1 MRVLPH
7 STAEG
12 SQERSL
18 VGNAGGSPTRLSAP
32 CESHGDGLKSPPGS
46 AFKLAMTKAA
56 QAKVIPR
63 NGPQILANAY
73 LSSHTSHGEDKM
85 LNRLFGKL
93 VGLEIRSREAWAD
106 PSYCTVEDDLQL

>member
-1 MRVLPH
+1 MSFLAAQLKGARKGHRWETQAALQPDCPLLVSRV
-7 STAEG
+7 
-12 SQERSL
+12 
-18 VGNAGGSPTRLSAP
+18 VM
-32 CESHGDGLKSPPGS
+32 DWKVPPGS